1 MLLLKCIIKGS
12 EGKRERERG
21 EGKITLMTPL
31 KGANLVPQ
39 IQQQYHPLGPPDVN
53 TTLNKKEN
61 ITKNFFKNF
70 ILFLLK
76 SNFEKG
82 NFG

>member
-1 MLLLKCIIKGS
+1 MLLLKCIKGVR
-12 EGKRERERG
+12 GKDRERER
-21 EGKITLMTPL
+21 KDTLMTPL

-61 ITKNFFKNF
+61 ITKNFFKYF